1 MKRKGRKT
9 YSGVKGLAEQ
19 DAMIQYS
26 QGPIADRTRRD
37 PDHDGCCSGSLSQ
50 PWSSMERRR
59 LAAGNEP
66 VAPQLHAAYRTRPGS
81 WIAGEGRSFED
92 VMLER
97 FADPL
102 GRVAAE

>member
-1 MKRKGRKT
+1 
-9 YSGVKGLAEQ
+9 
-19 DAMIQYS
+19 MIQYS
-26 QGPIADRTRRD
+26 QGPVADRTREVLTTTDAAVVRFRSMVI
-37 PDHDGCCSGSLSQ
+37 DGAK
-50 PWSSMERRR
+50 E
-59 LAAGNEP
+59 LAAGREP
-66 VAPQLHAAYRTRPGS
+66 AAPQLHKAYRTRPGS